1 MEMGGVK
8 SLGYNLWMTLT
19 IDLVWY
25 DDIFIE
31 KVVARIYQVKQALEY
46 VYRVENS
53 QCTGGT
59 EEVLNLAFN
68 NSVWSVYTEPAIR
81 TANFLTEVI
90 LENGNLLSLTDEI
103 LFTLVRNNIHGG
115 DVIFGSAIAVETSV
129 TQYDSF
135 CPYAYKKNGTVYAH
149 DIAINYNYK
158 SVSTEWYQILKVRNW
173 DNITRTIDKVRYRSG
188 NTLLP
193 SRDLIKVLAK
203 LEDGH
208 WTKPYFDCGGGDIWM
223 VTYSSPLFYY
233 NVTTESLDFKG
244 VATIDIELTNIDIN
258 QCDPDESEAGALDV
272 FRGTHSCMPS
282 TQCVFEA
289 GLGFKRG
296 AYKCVCKAGYYF
308 PDVQADIKY
317 FSGIEI
323 ERLYAENNTVV
334 METMRCK
341 ACAAGCDT
349 CVDASPCLY
358 QSQLALRL
366 PVLIL
371 TIITVV
377 LIVVVACITYNFRF
391 EMAIKTGSPIFLL
404 IMCTGSMLMCTKM
417 FITFPDANDA
427 LCILEQWLFHT
438 GFVLMYGAL
447 LLKTWR
453 ISIIFRVGRLK
464 RVYLPDK
471 VLLQRMIP
479 LLAVAVA
486 YLAAWTAS
494 DWPKVTTRKTIN
506 KLKFQVCVEGWWS
519 YGMQGAEAIMLL
531 AGVYLCFTVRKAPAH
546 FNESK
551 HITWSTYNAIIL
563 GTFLVIVIHF
573 ISNTNSGPDYVY
585 LIYFLQVQVFVT
597 ITSALIFTPKFYA
610 LYKNTEVRD
619 IDNES
624 LPTITR
630 TVTGREKVNV
640 LKVINAKSNCKTV
653 STQTE
658 EKPIAPVEW
667 VGKTPSQISI
677 HLPGRNRVHPTPS
690 TLSPYTAEAQAHN
703 KN

>member
-1 MEMGGVK
+1 MCSVISVTSMVY
-8 SLGYNLWMTLT
+8 LL
-19 IDLVWY
+19 LVLMLATATTTAQTS
-25 DDIFIE
+25 DH
-31 KVVARIYQVKQALEY
+31 VKQALEY

-59 EEVLNLAFN
+59 EEVLNLFFN
-68 NSVWSVYTEPAIR
+68 NTVWSVYTEPAIR

-90 LENGNLLSLTDEI
+90 LQKGDLLSLTDEI
-103 LFTLVRNNIHGG
+103 LFTLVRNNIHGS
-115 DVIFGSAIAVETSV
+115 DVLFGSAIAVETGV

-135 CPYAYKKNGTVYAH
+135 CPYAYKKNGTVFAH

-158 SVSTEWYQILKVRNW
+158 SDSTEWYHILKVTNW
-173 DNITRTIDKVRYRSG
+173 ENVTRTTDKVRYRSG
-188 NTLLP
+188 TSLLP
-193 SRDLIKVLAK
+193 SSDITKVLAK
-203 LEDGH
+203 LADGH

-223 VTYSSPLFYY
+223 VTYSAPIFYY
-233 NVTTESLDFKG
+233 NATTESLSFQG
-244 VATIDIELTNIDIN
+244 VATIDIELTHIDIN
-258 QCDPDESEAGALDV
+258 QCDLDQSEAGALDV
-272 FRGTHSCMPS
+272 FRGTHSCMLT
-282 TQCVFEA
+282 TQCVFAA
-289 GLGFKRG
+289 GHGFKRG
-296 AYKCVCKAGYYF
+296 AYKCVCQPGYYF
-308 PDVQADIKY
+308 PEVDADIKY

-323 ERLYAENNTVV
+323 ERLYSENNTVA
-334 METMRCK
+334 MAGMICK
-341 ACAAGCDT
+341 TCAAGCDT

-371 TIITVV
+371 TIITMT
-377 LIVVVACITYNFRF
+377 LIIIVACITYIYRF
-391 EMAIKTGSPIFLL
+391 EMAIKTGSPIFLM
-404 IMCTGSMLMCTKM
+404 IMCTGSILMCTKM
-417 FITFPDANDA
+417 FIAFPDATEL

-453 ISIIFRVGRLK
+453 ISVIFRVGQLK

-471 VLLQRMIP
+471 ILLQRMIP
-479 LLAVAVA
+479 LLAVTAT
-486 YLAAWTAS
+486 YLTAWTAS
-494 DWPKVTTRKTIN
+494 EWPRVTTRRTVS
-506 KLKFQVCVEGWWS
+506 KLKFQVCVQGWWS

-610 LYKNTEVRD
+610 LYKKIEVREL
-619 IDNES
+619 DNES
-624 LPTITR
+624 MPTVSR

-640 LKVINAKSNCKTV
+640 MKVINAKAPKRTV

-658 EKPIAPVEW
+658 DKLTLSSEW
-667 VGKTPSQISI
+667 VSKTPSQITI
-677 HLPGRNRVHPTPS
+677 NLTGRNRVHPARPA
-690 TLSPYTAEAQAHN
+690 LPLDPHEEQA
-703 KN
+703 